1 MIMNDNQPITPADG
15 PAPEAAGDGPAMYQ
29 SLLPGNEAGD
39 APDDPTDGFLADR
52 PFRRLFFEEDQ
63 FNV

>member
-1 MIMNDNQPITPADG
+1 MNDNQSIP
-15 PAPEAAGDGPAMYQ
+15 PAPGAEPETAGDGPAMYQ
-29 SLLPGNEAGD
+29 SLLPGNEAGA
-39 APDDPTDGFLADR
+39 APDDPADGFLADR